1 MNFTNAPGFK
11 TLYYLA
17 LMIVYVALMIGLVRS
32 AIASLKRTGGKW
44 TSVIDEVVIGIIVTA
59 GFIIFAKQ
67 QPSTVMT
74 WLSKP
79 LKFVWDLVLKLLRF
93 VKIPV

>member
-17 LMIVYVALMIGLVRS
+17 LGILWLALMVQLVRS
-32 AIASLKRTGGKW
+32 AVNSLKRTGGKW
-44 TSVIDEVVIGIIVTA
+44 SSVYDEIILGVIISA
-59 GFIIFAKQ
+59 WFILFAQQ

-74 WLSKP
+74 WLGKP